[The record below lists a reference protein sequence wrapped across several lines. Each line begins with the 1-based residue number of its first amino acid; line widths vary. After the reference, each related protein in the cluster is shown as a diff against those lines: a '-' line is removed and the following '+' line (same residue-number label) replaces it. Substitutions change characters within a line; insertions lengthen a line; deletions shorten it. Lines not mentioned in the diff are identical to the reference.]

1 MKPREES
8 LNHHM
13 GYIHFHERMIPMI
26 KTFNMSAFT
35 TNPALHAVY
44 ESIGYDVFH
53 TDELQQ
59 LYKNGVIEN
68 PVVFSN
74 SASKF
79 LPDVHHSFDS
89 IR

>member
-1 MKPREES
+1 
-8 LNHHM
+8 M
-13 GYIHFHERMIPMI
+13 GYIHFHERMILMI
-26 KTFNMSAFT
+26 KTFNMSAFK

-44 ESIGYDVFH
+44 KSMGYDVFR

-74 SASKF
+74 NASKF